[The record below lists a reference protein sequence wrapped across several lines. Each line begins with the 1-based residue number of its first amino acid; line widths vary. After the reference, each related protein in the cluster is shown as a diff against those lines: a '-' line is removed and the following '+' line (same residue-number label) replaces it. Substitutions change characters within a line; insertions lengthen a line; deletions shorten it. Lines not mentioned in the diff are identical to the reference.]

1 MAPADVALLVV
12 YAFVVI
18 YFLRRFFRFRKWPSL
33 GIALLPTGWV
43 LLALSSGIQ
52 VANLTTAKWVGV
64 ILGVLLIVSVTHA
77 DSTEKPR

>member
-1 MAPADVALLVV
+1 MAPADVALMIV

-18 YFLRRFFRFRKWPSL
+18 YFLRRFFRYRKWPSL

-52 VANLTTAKWVGV
+52 PDDLTTMKWCGV
-64 ILGVLLIVSVTHA
+64 VLGVALIASVTHA
-77 DSTEKPR
+77 DSTERRR